1 MFVNASAS
9 RNTTIKSHGYYWDSY
24 NYLECKWH
32 IQKESKLNSS
42 YVLRVVFNYFD
53 LAGESAFSSSV
64 CPYDNLTFYDGYSDL
79 SPLLGSYCGTVHPEV
94 IYSTG
99 SDLYI
104 KFNTDNAYTSRGF
117 SISVLAVHRGVL
129 KEVNTDN
136 NENLI
141 KLICCSKKYINYSY
155 PELFGLNLNSPWF
168 LSPSPLPPSPFPLP
182 PSPFPQEIPVLVYT
196 WNLWI
201 FFLQPLI

>member
-9 RNTTIKSHGYYWDSY
+9 RNTTIKSHGYYWDYY

-53 LAGESAFSSSV
+53 LAGESVFSSSV
-64 CPYDNLTFYDGYSDL
+64 CPHDNLTFYDGYSDL

-104 KFNTDNAYTSRGF
+104 KFNTDNAYTTRGF

-129 KEVNTDN
+129 KVNTDN

-141 KLICCSKKYINYSY
+141 NMLVQKIHNYSY

-168 LSPSPLPPSPFPLP
+168 LSPSPLPPSPFP
-182 PSPFPQEIPVLVYT
+182 QEIPVLVYT